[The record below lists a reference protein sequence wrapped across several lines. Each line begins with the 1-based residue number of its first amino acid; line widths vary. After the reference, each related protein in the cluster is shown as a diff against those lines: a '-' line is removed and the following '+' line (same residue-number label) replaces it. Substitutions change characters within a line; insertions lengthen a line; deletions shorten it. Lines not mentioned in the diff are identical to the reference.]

1 MGTDRAVLRLCL
13 ESDAAIAFPND
24 DVSPRPNV
32 NNPERLRKKD
42 KKDAATTERSD
53 PVNGI

>member
-24 DVSPRPNV
+24 DASPRPNV